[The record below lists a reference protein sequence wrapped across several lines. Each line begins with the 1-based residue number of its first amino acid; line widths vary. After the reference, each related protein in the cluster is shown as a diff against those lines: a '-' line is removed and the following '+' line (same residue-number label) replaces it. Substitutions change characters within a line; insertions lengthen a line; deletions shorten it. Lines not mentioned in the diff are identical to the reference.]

1 MSSGS
6 EPQTGRVDWLPDFC
20 RIDTFFV
27 VMVAV
32 EIVVL
37 AAVLMPD
44 TTGHAQAR
52 DVFTASLFAQWLA
65 LLSCVLL
72 CQTRSWLVRRP
83 MSWSAPLA
91 WALPVFTTLLG
102 AAAVHRLDKMMGL
115 QLTVPPE
122 HALRFALSCAAMAGL
137 LTAALLRYFYVQ
149 QQWKAQVGAHA
160 QAEVK
165 ALQARIR
172 PHFLFNSMNS
182 IASLVRRDP
191 ATAERAIEDL
201 ADVFRAALGAG
212 QGSWSLR
219 EEFDLIERY
228 LAIEKLR
235 LGDRLQVRWELTDG
249 SPMQVAIPKL
259 LLQPLVENAVLH
271 GVAKLADG
279 GEVRICTRSTD
290 GGIELRIENPRP
302 MASGIVGGNGHA
314 LESVS
319 LRLQHHF
326 GPKAWMVVAP
336 TPGYYAVTLWMPDAR
351 AGGSS

>member
-1 MSSGS
+1 
-6 EPQTGRVDWLPDFC
+6 
-20 RIDTFFV
+20 
-27 VMVAV
+27 
-32 EIVVL
+32 
-37 AAVLMPD
+37 
-44 TTGHAQAR
+44 
-52 DVFTASLFAQWLA
+52 
-65 LLSCVLL
+65 
-72 CQTRSWLVRRP
+72 
-83 MSWSAPLA
+83 
-91 WALPVFTTLLG
+91 
-102 AAAVHRLDKMMGL
+102 
-115 QLTVPPE
+115 
-122 HALRFALSCAAMAGL
+122 
-137 LTAALLRYFYVQ
+137 
-149 QQWKAQVGAHA
+149 
-160 QAEVK
+160 
-165 ALQARIR
+165 LQARIR

-302 MASGIVGGNGHA
+302 TASGMVGGNGHA

-336 TPGYYAVTLWMPDAR
+336 TPGYYAVTLWMPESR